1 MYPQTTNKLPDNYY
15 ELDPITQREVRKR
28 LGATQE
34 ADSSQLE
41 KNKAAAESLYA
52 GLGGNSAPSGTTF
65 DKIDAT
71 TPDATTPENSDPDRR
86 INDLAAQVGALYGS
100 PQNRQENPDEMATNR
115 FYWDVSKT
123 GEPDEAEKD
132 SALPDEQY
140 EPLTPED
147 EGDHLLNGRRTSA
160 RKVYNQLDA
169 STADRLA
176 GEGDS
181 RLAALDVIDGFGD
194 SIHVNQKG
202 KFDNQLGKTKT
213 EVRQRFEKL
222 GIGKHLDTRD
232 GDFTQRIETRVTT
245 EVLEAGVGDTGEYVM
260 GKDQVNTETHG
271 DILDT
276 DKAREAVRAVA
287 AEEFLLCIKN
297 DDIAYNAL
305 AAADPS
311 LARFVSGYGNFF
323 SDRNI
328 ESETNKNLAEL
339 GRRLEQSEP
348 AMQLMQQM
356 QEQKLAAAPSPE
368 NPPQN
373 HSNVF
378 VETTSRRSFAKKP
391 AHTPF
396 QKNTKMTNTL
406 LGSSEQRVSWP

>member
-1 MYPQTTNKLPDNYY
+1 MYPQTTNKLPGNYY
-15 ELDPITQREVRKR
+15 ELPPDERKR
-28 LGATQE
+28 LREQYGITQA
-34 ADSSQLE
+34 ADSAE

-65 DKIDAT
+65 DKIDTA
-71 TPDATTPENSDPDRR
+71 TPENDV
-86 INDLAAQVGALYGS
+86 LARQVNALYGS
-100 PQNRQENPDEMATNR
+100 PQSHKRENPDEMATNR
-115 FYWDVSKT
+115 FYRDVSKT
-123 GEPDEAEKD
+123 PNEAEKD
-132 SALPDEQY
+132 SALPAEQY
-140 EPLTPED
+140 EPLTPKD

-181 RLAALDVIDGFGD
+181 RLAALDVIDGLGD
-194 SIHVNQKG
+194 SIHINQKG
-202 KFDNQLGKTKT
+202 KLDNQTRKTGTK
-213 EVRQRFEKL
+213 VKQQFEKL
-222 GIGKHLDTRD
+222 GINKHLDPHD
-232 GDFTQRIETRVTT
+232 GDLKQRIEIRVTT
-245 EVLEAGVGDTGEYVM
+245 GVLEAGVGDTGEYVM
-260 GKDQVNTETHG
+260 GKDQVNTGIHG
-271 DILDT
+271 DILYT
-276 DKAREAVRAVA
+276 DKAHEAVRAVA

-297 DDIAYNAL
+297 GDIAYDAL

-311 LARFVSGYGNFF
+311 LARFVSGYGSFF

-328 ESETNKNLAEL
+328 ESETNENLAEL

-368 NPPQN
+368 NTQN

-378 VETTSRRSFAKKP
+378 VETSYRRSFAKKP
-391 AHTPF
+391 ENAPT
-396 QKNTKMTNTL
+396 QKNTKTTSTL
-406 LGSSEQRVSWP
+406 FGSREQHVSWH

>member
-1 MYPQTTNKLPDNYY
+1 MTLMPPNGRDLSPDQLG
-15 ELDPITQREVRKR
+15 ELKEKQRRK
-28 LGATQE
+28 GYDKTATQQQAENE
-34 ADSSQLE
+34 AAV
-41 KNKAAAESLYA
+41 NSLYA
-52 GLGGNSAPSGTTF
+52 GLGGNSAPSSTF
-65 DKIDAT
+65 DKTDHAT
-71 TPDATTPENSDPDRR
+71 TPVSSDPR

-123 GEPDEAEKD
+123 GEPDKAEED
-132 SALPDEQY
+132 SVLPDEQY
-140 EPLTPED
+140 EPLTPKD

-202 KFDNQLGKTKT
+202 KFDNQVGKTKT
-213 EVRQRFEKL
+213 KVQQQFEKL
-222 GIGKHLDTRD
+222 GINKHLDTD
-232 GDFTQRIETRVTT
+232 NGDLKQRIETRVTT
-245 EVLEAGVGDTGEYVM
+245 GVLEAGVGDTGEYVM

-271 DILDT
+271 DILNT
-276 DKAREAVRAVA
+276 DKAHEAVRAVA
-287 AEEFLLCIKN
+287 AEEFLLCVKN
-297 DDIAYNAL
+297 GDIAYNAL
-305 AAADPS
+305 AAVDPS
-311 LARFVSGYGNFF
+311 LARFVSGYGSFF

-368 NPPQN
+368 NSQ
-373 HSNVF
+373 
-378 VETTSRRSFAKKP
+378 
-391 AHTPF
+391 
-396 QKNTKMTNTL
+396 NTKQQQSIAEHFGFDL
-406 LGSSEQRVSWP
+406 AA

>member
-1 MYPQTTNKLPDNYY
+1 MTLVPPNGRDLSPDQLWALKEKL
-15 ELDPITQREVRKR
+15 RRK
-28 LGATQE
+28 GYDKTATQQQAENE
-34 ADSSQLE
+34 AAV
-41 KNKAAAESLYA
+41 NSLYA
-52 GLGGNSAPSGTTF
+52 GLGGNSVPSGTTF
-65 DKIDAT
+65 DKIDT
-71 TPDATTPENSDPDRR
+71 TTPENSDPD
-86 INDLAAQVGALYGS
+86 DLARQVDALYGS
-100 PQNRQENPDEMATNR
+100 PQSHKRENPNPDEMATNR

-132 SALPDEQY
+132 SVLPDEQY
-140 EPLTPED
+140 EPLTPKD

-194 SIHVNQKG
+194 SIHANQKG
-202 KFDNQLGKTKT
+202 KFDKQTHKT
-213 EVRQRFEKL
+213 ETKVQQQFEKL
-222 GIGKHLDTRD
+222 GIDEHLDMHD
-232 GDFTQRIETRVTT
+232 GDVQQRIKTRVTT

-260 GKDQVNTETHG
+260 GKDQVYTETHG
-271 DILDT
+271 DILNT

-297 DDIAYNAL
+297 GDIAYNAL

-368 NPPQN
+368 NTQ
-373 HSNVF
+373 
-378 VETTSRRSFAKKP
+378 
-391 AHTPF
+391 
-396 QKNTKMTNTL
+396 NTKQQQSIAEHFVLRHNHRGFSAL
-406 LGSSEQRVSWP
+406 YSRIY

>member
-1 MYPQTTNKLPDNYY
+1 MYPQTTNKLPGNYY
-15 ELDPITQREVRKR
+15 ELPPDERKR
-28 LGATQE
+28 LREKYGITQV
-34 ADSSQLE
+34 ADSAQLK

-65 DKIDAT
+65 DKIDTAT
-71 TPDATTPENSDPDRR
+71 PKNSDPRMD
-86 INDLAAQVGALYGS
+86 DLAAQVDALYS
-100 PQNRQENPDEMATNR
+100 TPQAHKRENPNPDEMATNR
-115 FYWDVSKT
+115 FYRDVSKT

-181 RLAALDVIDGFGD
+181 RLAALDVIDGLGD

-202 KFDNQLGKTKT
+202 KFDNQVGKTKT
-213 EVRQRFEKL
+213 KVQQQFEKL
-222 GIGKHLDTRD
+222 GINKHLDTD
-232 GDFTQRIETRVTT
+232 NGDLKQRIETRVTT
-245 EVLEAGVGDTGEYVM
+245 GVLEAGVGDTGEYVM

-271 DILDT
+271 DILNT
-276 DKAREAVRAVA
+276 EKAHEAVRAVA

-297 DDIAYNAL
+297 GDIAYNAL
-305 AAADPS
+305 AAVDPS
-311 LARFVSGYGNFF
+311 LARFVSGYGSFF

-328 ESETNKNLAEL
+328 ESETNENLAEL

-368 NPPQN
+368 NSQ
-373 HSNVF
+373 
-378 VETTSRRSFAKKP
+378 
-391 AHTPF
+391 
-396 QKNTKMTNTL
+396 NTKQQQSIAEHFGFDL
-406 LGSSEQRVSWP
+406 AA

>member
-1 MYPQTTNKLPDNYY
+1 MTLVPPNGRDLSPDQLWALKM
-15 ELDPITQREVRKR
+15 EQRRK
-28 LGATQE
+28 GYDKTATQQQAENE
-34 ADSSQLE
+34 AAV
-41 KNKAAAESLYA
+41 NSLYA
-52 GLGGNSAPSGTTF
+52 GLGGNSAPSSTTF
-65 DKIDAT
+65 DKTDN
-71 TPDATTPENSDPDRR
+71 ATTPESSDPRMDV
-86 INDLAAQVGALYGS
+86 LAAQVNALYGT
-100 PQNRQENPDEMATNR
+100 PQAHKRENPNPDEMVTNR

-123 GEPDEAEKD
+123 GEPDEAEKY
-132 SALPDEQY
+132 SVLPDGQY
-140 EPLTPED
+140 EPLTPKD

-202 KFDNQLGKTKT
+202 KFDKQTHKT
-213 EVRQRFEKL
+213 ETKVQQQFEKL
-222 GIGKHLDTRD
+222 GIDEHLDTHD
-232 GDFTQRIETRVTT
+232 GGVKQRIKTRVTT

-271 DILDT
+271 DILNT

-297 DDIAYNAL
+297 GDIAYDAL

-368 NPPQN
+368 NTQN
-373 HSNVF
+373 HPNVF
-378 VETTSRRSFAKKP
+378 VETSSHRSFAKKP
-391 AHTPF
+391 ENTPF
-396 QKNTKMTNTL
+396 QKNTKTTNTF
-406 LGSSEQRVSWP
+406 LGSKQRVSWH

>member
-1 MYPQTTNKLPDNYY
+1 MTLMPPNGRDLSPDQLRAL
-15 ELDPITQREVRKR
+15 EMERRRK
-28 LGATQE
+28 GYDKTAMQQQADNE
-34 ADSSQLE
+34 AAV
-41 KNKAAAESLYA
+41 NSLYA
-52 GLGGNSAPSGTTF
+52 GLGGNSAPSSSTF
-65 DKIDAT
+65 DKIDN
-71 TPDATTPENSDPDRR
+71 ATTPESSDPRMDY
-86 INDLAAQVGALYGS
+86 LAAQVDALYGT
-100 PQNRQENPDEMATNR
+100 PQAHKRENPDEMATNR

-123 GEPDEAEKD
+123 GEPDKAEED
-132 SALPDEQY
+132 SALPDGQY

-147 EGDHLLNGRRTSA
+147 EGDHILNGRRTSA

-368 NPPQN
+368 NSQ
-373 HSNVF
+373 
-378 VETTSRRSFAKKP
+378 
-391 AHTPF
+391 
-396 QKNTKMTNTL
+396 NTKQQQSIAEHFGFDL
-406 LGSSEQRVSWP
+406 AA

>member
-1 MYPQTTNKLPDNYY
+1 MTLMPPNGRDLSPDQLRAL
-15 ELDPITQREVRKR
+15 EMERRRK
-28 LGATQE
+28 GYDKTAMQQQ
-34 ADSSQLE
+34 AD
-41 KNKAAAESLYA
+41 NKAAVNSLYA
-52 GLGGNSAPSGTTF
+52 GLGGNSAPSSTTF
-65 DKIDAT
+65 DKTDNAT
-71 TPDATTPENSDPDRR
+71 TPKNSDPRM
-86 INDLAAQVGALYGS
+86 NDLAAQVNALYGS

-123 GEPDEAEKD
+123 DEPDKAEED
-132 SALPDEQY
+132 SVLPDEQY
-140 EPLTPED
+140 EPLTPKD

-181 RLAALDVIDGFGD
+181 RLAALDVIDGLGD

-202 KFDNQLGKTKT
+202 KFYNQVGTTKTK
-213 EVRQRFEKL
+213 VLQQFEKL
-222 GIGKHLDTRD
+222 GINKHLDTHD
-232 GDFTQRIETRVTT
+232 GDLKQRIETRVTT

-271 DILDT
+271 DILNT
-276 DKAREAVRAVA
+276 EKAREAVRAVA
-287 AEEFLLCIKN
+287 AEEFLLCVKN
-297 DDIAYNAL
+297 GDIAYNAL

-311 LARFVSGYGNFF
+311 LARFVSGYGSFF

-356 QEQKLAAAPSPE
+356 QEQKLAAAPPPE
-368 NPPQN
+368 NTQ
-373 HSNVF
+373 
-378 VETTSRRSFAKKP
+378 
-391 AHTPF
+391 
-396 QKNTKMTNTL
+396 NTKQQQSIAEHFGFDL
-406 LGSSEQRVSWP
+406 AA

>member
-1 MYPQTTNKLPDNYY
+1 MTLMPPNGRDLSPDQLRAL
-15 ELDPITQREVRKR
+15 EMERRRK
-28 LGATQE
+28 GYDKTAMQQQADNE
-34 ADSSQLE
+34 AAV
-41 KNKAAAESLYA
+41 NSLYA
-52 GLGGNSAPSGTTF
+52 GLGGNSAPSGSTF
-65 DKIDAT
+65 DKIDN
-71 TPDATTPENSDPDRR
+71 ATTPENSDPRD
-86 INDLAAQVGALYGS
+86 DLAAQVDALYGS
-100 PQNRQENPDEMATNR
+100 SQNRQENPDEMATNR

-132 SALPDEQY
+132 SALPDGQY

-147 EGDHLLNGRRTSA
+147 EGDHILNGRRTSA

-181 RLAALDVIDGFGD
+181 RLAALDVIDGLGD
-194 SIHVNQKG
+194 SIHANQKG
-202 KFDNQLGKTKT
+202 KFDKQTDKT
-213 EVRQRFEKL
+213 ETKVQQQFEKL
-222 GIGKHLDTRD
+222 GIDEHLDTHD
-232 GDFTQRIETRVTT
+232 GDVKQRIKTRVTT

-260 GKDQVNTETHG
+260 GKDQVNTGIHG
-271 DILDT
+271 NILNT
-276 DKAREAVRAVA
+276 EKAHEAVRAVA

-311 LARFVSGYGNFF
+311 LARFVSGYGSFF

-368 NPPQN
+368 NTQ
-373 HSNVF
+373 
-378 VETTSRRSFAKKP
+378 
-391 AHTPF
+391 
-396 QKNTKMTNTL
+396 NTKQQQSIAEHFGFDL
-406 LGSSEQRVSWP
+406 AA

>member
-1 MYPQTTNKLPDNYY
+1 MTLVPPNGRDLSPDQLWALKEKL
-15 ELDPITQREVRKR
+15 RRK
-28 LGATQE
+28 GYDKTATQQQAENE
-34 ADSSQLE
+34 AAV
-41 KNKAAAESLYA
+41 NSLYA
-52 GLGGNSAPSGTTF
+52 GLGGNSVPSGTTF
-65 DKIDAT
+65 DKIDT
-71 TPDATTPENSDPDRR
+71 TTPENSDPD
-86 INDLAAQVGALYGS
+86 DLARQVDALYGS
-100 PQNRQENPDEMATNR
+100 PQSHKRENPNPDEMATNR

-132 SALPDEQY
+132 SVLPDEQY
-140 EPLTPED
+140 EPLTPKD

-194 SIHVNQKG
+194 SIHANQKG
-202 KFDNQLGKTKT
+202 KFDKQTHKT
-213 EVRQRFEKL
+213 ETKVQQQFEKL
-222 GIGKHLDTRD
+222 GIDEHLDMHD
-232 GDFTQRIETRVTT
+232 GDVQQRIKTRVTT

-271 DILDT
+271 DILYT

-297 DDIAYNAL
+297 GDISYDAL
-305 AAADPS
+305 AAVDPS

-368 NPPQN
+368 DTQ
-373 HSNVF
+373 
-378 VETTSRRSFAKKP
+378 
-391 AHTPF
+391 
-396 QKNTKMTNTL
+396 NTKQQQSIAEHFGFDL
-406 LGSSEQRVSWP
+406 AA

>member
-1 MYPQTTNKLPDNYY
+1 MTLMPPNGRDLSPDQLAL
-15 ELDPITQREVRKR
+15 EMEQRRK
-28 LGATQE
+28 GYDKTATQQQAENE
-34 ADSSQLE
+34 AAV
-41 KNKAAAESLYA
+41 NSLYA
-52 GLGGNSAPSGTTF
+52 GLGGNSAPSSTTF
-65 DKIDAT
+65 NKIDN
-71 TPDATTPENSDPDRR
+71 ATTPENSDPDPRM
-86 INDLAAQVGALYGS
+86 DVLARQVNALYGT
-100 PQNRQENPDEMATNR
+100 PQAHKRENPDEMATNR

-123 GEPDEAEKD
+123 DEPDKAEED
-132 SALPDEQY
+132 SVLPDEQY
-140 EPLTPED
+140 EPLTPKD

-356 QEQKLAAAPSPE
+356 QEQKLAVAPSPE
-368 NPPQN
+368 NTQ
-373 HSNVF
+373 
-378 VETTSRRSFAKKP
+378 
-391 AHTPF
+391 
-396 QKNTKMTNTL
+396 NTKQQQSIAEHFGFDL
-406 LGSSEQRVSWP
+406 AA

>member
-1 MYPQTTNKLPDNYY
+1 MTLMPPNGRDLSPDQRATLEMKL
-15 ELDPITQREVRKR
+15 RRK
-28 LGATQE
+28 GYDKTATQQQAENE
-34 ADSSQLE
+34 AAV
-41 KNKAAAESLYA
+41 NSLYA
-52 GLGGNSAPSGTTF
+52 GLGGNSALSGSTF
-65 DKIDAT
+65 DKIDN
-71 TPDATTPENSDPDRR
+71 ATTPENSTPRMD
-86 INDLAAQVGALYGS
+86 DLAAQVDALYS
-100 PQNRQENPDEMATNR
+100 TPQAHKRENPDEMATNR

-123 GEPDEAEKD
+123 PNEAEKD
-132 SALPDEQY
+132 SALPAGQY

-147 EGDHLLNGRRTSA
+147 EGDHVLNGRRTSA

-181 RLAALDVIDGFGD
+181 RLAALDVIDGLGD

-202 KFDNQLGKTKT
+202 KFDNQVGKTKT
-213 EVRQRFEKL
+213 EVRQQFEKL
-222 GIGKHLDTRD
+222 GINKHLGTHD
-232 GDFTQRIETRVTT
+232 GDLKQRIEIRVTA

-260 GKDQVNTETHG
+260 GKDQVNTGIHG

-276 DKAREAVRAVA
+276 DKAHEAVRAVA

-311 LARFVSGYGNFF
+311 LARFVSGYGSFF

-368 NPPQN
+368 NSQ
-373 HSNVF
+373 
-378 VETTSRRSFAKKP
+378 
-391 AHTPF
+391 
-396 QKNTKMTNTL
+396 NTKQQQSIAEHFGFDL
-406 LGSSEQRVSWP
+406 AA

>member
-1 MYPQTTNKLPDNYY
+1 MYPQTTNKLPGNYY
-15 ELDPITQREVRKR
+15 ELPPDERKR
-28 LGATQE
+28 LREKYGITQV
-34 ADSSQLE
+34 ADSAQLK

-65 DKIDAT
+65 EKIDT
-71 TPDATTPENSDPDRR
+71 TPKNSDPRMDV
-86 INDLAAQVGALYGS
+86 LARQVDALYGPS
-100 PQNRQENPDEMATNR
+100 QNRQENPDEMATNR

-132 SALPDEQY
+132 SVLPDEQY
-140 EPLTPED
+140 EPLTPKD

-181 RLAALDVIDGFGD
+181 RLVALDVIDGFGD

-202 KFDNQLGKTKT
+202 KFDNQVGKTKT
-213 EVRQRFEKL
+213 KVQQQFEKL
-222 GIGKHLDTRD
+222 GINKHLDTDNDRLK
-232 GDFTQRIETRVTT
+232 QNIETRVTT

-260 GKDQVNTETHG
+260 GKDQMYTGTHG
-271 DILDT
+271 DILNT
-276 DKAREAVRAVA
+276 DKAHEAVRAVA

-297 DDIAYNAL
+297 GDIAYDAL

-356 QEQKLAAAPSPE
+356 QEQKLTAAPSPE
-368 NPPQN
+368 NTQ
-373 HSNVF
+373 
-378 VETTSRRSFAKKP
+378 
-391 AHTPF
+391 
-396 QKNTKMTNTL
+396 NTKQQQSIAEHFGFDL
-406 LGSSEQRVSWP
+406 AA

>member
-15 ELDPITQREVRKR
+15 ELDPITQREIRER
-28 LGATQE
+28 LGVTQA
-34 ADSSQLE
+34 ADSAQFE
-41 KNKAAAESLYA
+41 NNKAAADSLYA

-65 DKIDAT
+65 DKTDN
-71 TPDATTPENSDPDRR
+71 ATTPESSDPRMD
-86 INDLAAQVGALYGS
+86 NLAAQVGALYGT
-100 PQNRQENPDEMATNR
+100 PQAHKRENPDEMATNR

-123 GEPDEAEKD
+123 GEPNEAEKD
-132 SALPDEQY
+132 SALPAKQY

-194 SIHVNQKG
+194 SIHANQKG
-202 KFDNQLGKTKT
+202 KFDKQTHTTKTK
-213 EVRQRFEKL
+213 VQQQFEKL
-222 GIGKHLDTRD
+222 GINKHLDTHD
-232 GDFTQRIETRVTT
+232 GDLKQRIETRVTT

-271 DILDT
+271 DILNT
-276 DKAREAVRAVA
+276 EKAREAVRAVA

-297 DDIAYNAL
+297 GDIAYNAL
-305 AAADPS
+305 AAVDPS
-311 LARFVSGYGNFF
+311 LARFVSGYGSFF

-368 NPPQN
+368 NTQ
-373 HSNVF
+373 
-378 VETTSRRSFAKKP
+378 
-391 AHTPF
+391 
-396 QKNTKMTNTL
+396 NTKQQQSIAEHFGFDL
-406 LGSSEQRVSWP
+406 AA

>member
-1 MYPQTTNKLPDNYY
+1 MTLMPPNGRDLSPD
-15 ELDPITQREVRKR
+15 Q
-28 LGATQE
+28 LGALEMEPHRKGYDKTATQQQAENE
-34 ADSSQLE
+34 AAV
-41 KNKAAAESLYA
+41 NSLYA
-52 GLGGNSAPSGTTF
+52 SLGGNSAPSSSTF
-65 DKIDAT
+65 EKID
-71 TPDATTPENSDPDRR
+71 ENSDPRMD
-86 INDLAAQVGALYGS
+86 DLAAQVDALYS
-100 PQNRQENPDEMATNR
+100 TPQAHKRENPNPDEMATNR

-123 GEPDEAEKD
+123 DEPNKAEKD
-132 SALPDEQY
+132 SALPAGQY

-147 EGDHLLNGRRTSA
+147 EGDHILNGRRTSA

-194 SIHVNQKG
+194 SIHANQKG
-202 KFDNQLGKTKT
+202 KFDKQTHKT
-213 EVRQRFEKL
+213 ETKVQQQFEKL
-222 GIGKHLDTRD
+222 GIDEHLDMHD
-232 GDFTQRIETRVTT
+232 GDVQQRVKTRVTT

-260 GKDQVNTETHG
+260 GKDQVYTETHG
-271 DILDT
+271 DILNT

-297 DDIAYNAL
+297 GDIAYNAL

-311 LARFVSGYGNFF
+311 LARFVSGYGSSF

-368 NPPQN
+368 NTQ
-373 HSNVF
+373 
-378 VETTSRRSFAKKP
+378 
-391 AHTPF
+391 
-396 QKNTKMTNTL
+396 NTKQQQSIAEHFGFDL
-406 LGSSEQRVSWP
+406 AA

>member
-15 ELDPITQREVRKR
+15 ELDPITQREIRER
-28 LGATQE
+28 LGVTQA
-34 ADSSQLE
+34 ADSAQFE
-41 KNKAAAESLYA
+41 NNKAAADSLYA
-52 GLGGNSAPSGTTF
+52 GLGGNSAPSSTTF
-65 DKIDAT
+65 DKTDN
-71 TPDATTPENSDPDRR
+71 ATTPESSDPRMDY
-86 INDLAAQVGALYGS
+86 LAAQVDALYGT
-100 PQNRQENPDEMATNR
+100 PQAHKRENPDEMATNR

-132 SALPDEQY
+132 SALPDGQY

-147 EGDHLLNGRRTSA
+147 EGDHILNGRRTSA

-181 RLAALDVIDGFGD
+181 RLAALDVIDGLGD
-194 SIHVNQKG
+194 SIHANQKG
-202 KFDNQLGKTKT
+202 KFDKQTDKT
-213 EVRQRFEKL
+213 ETKVQQQFEKL
-222 GIGKHLDTRD
+222 GIDEHLDTHD
-232 GDFTQRIETRVTT
+232 GDVKQRIKTRVTT

-260 GKDQVNTETHG
+260 GKDQVNTGIHG
-271 DILDT
+271 NILNT
-276 DKAREAVRAVA
+276 EKAHEAVRAVA

-368 NPPQN
+368 NTQ
-373 HSNVF
+373 
-378 VETTSRRSFAKKP
+378 
-391 AHTPF
+391 
-396 QKNTKMTNTL
+396 NTKQQQSIAEHFGFDL
-406 LGSSEQRVSWP
+406 AA

>member
-1 MYPQTTNKLPDNYY
+1 MTLVPPNGRDLSPDQLWALKEKL
-15 ELDPITQREVRKR
+15 RRK
-28 LGATQE
+28 GYDKTATQQQAENE
-34 ADSSQLE
+34 AAV
-41 KNKAAAESLYA
+41 NSLYA
-52 GLGGNSAPSGTTF
+52 GLGGNSVPSGTTF
-65 DKIDAT
+65 DKIDT
-71 TPDATTPENSDPDRR
+71 TTPENSDPD
-86 INDLAAQVGALYGS
+86 DLARQVDALYGS
-100 PQNRQENPDEMATNR
+100 PQSHKRENPNPDEMATNR

-123 GEPDEAEKD
+123 GEPNEAEKD
-132 SALPDEQY
+132 SALPAKQY

-147 EGDHLLNGRRTSA
+147 EGDHILNGRRTSA
-160 RKVYNQLDA
+160 RKVYSQLDA

-194 SIHVNQKG
+194 SIHANQKG
-202 KFDNQLGKTKT
+202 KFDKQTHKT
-213 EVRQRFEKL
+213 ETKVQQQFEKL
-222 GIGKHLDTRD
+222 GIDEHLDMHD
-232 GDFTQRIETRVTT
+232 GDVQQRIKTRVTT

-260 GKDQVNTETHG
+260 GKDQVYTETHG
-271 DILDT
+271 DILNT

-297 DDIAYNAL
+297 GDIAYNAL

-368 NPPQN
+368 NTQ
-373 HSNVF
+373 
-378 VETTSRRSFAKKP
+378 
-391 AHTPF
+391 
-396 QKNTKMTNTL
+396 NTKQQQSIAEHFGFDL
-406 LGSSEQRVSWP
+406 AA

>member
-15 ELDPITQREVRKR
+15 ELDPITQREIRER
-28 LGATQE
+28 LGVTQA
-34 ADSSQLE
+34 ADSAQFE
-41 KNKAAAESLYA
+41 NNKAAAESLYA

-65 DKIDAT
+65 EKIDT
-71 TPDATTPENSDPDRR
+71 TPKNSDPRMDV
-86 INDLAAQVGALYGS
+86 LAAQVDALYS
-100 PQNRQENPDEMATNR
+100 TPQAHKRENPDKMATNR

-123 GEPDEAEKD
+123 G

-202 KFDNQLGKTKT
+202 KFDNQVGKTKT
-213 EVRQRFEKL
+213 KVQQQFEKL
-222 GIGKHLDTRD
+222 GINKHLDTD
-232 GDFTQRIETRVTT
+232 NGDLKQRIETRVTT
-245 EVLEAGVGDTGEYVM
+245 GVLEAGVGDTGEYVM

-271 DILDT
+271 DILNT
-276 DKAREAVRAVA
+276 EKAREAVRAVA

-311 LARFVSGYGNFF
+311 LARFVSGYGSFF
-323 SDRNI
+323 SNRNI
-328 ESETNKNLAEL
+328 ESETNENLAEL

-368 NPPQN
+368 NTQ
-373 HSNVF
+373 
-378 VETTSRRSFAKKP
+378 
-391 AHTPF
+391 
-396 QKNTKMTNTL
+396 NTKQQQSIAEHFGFDL
-406 LGSSEQRVSWP
+406 AA

>member
-1 MYPQTTNKLPDNYY
+1 MTLVPPSGRDLSPDQLWALKM
-15 ELDPITQREVRKR
+15 EQRHK
-28 LGATQE
+28 GYDKTATQQQAENE
-34 ADSSQLE
+34 AAV
-41 KNKAAAESLYA
+41 NSLYA
-52 GLGGNSAPSGTTF
+52 SLGGNNELSSNTF
-65 DKIDAT
+65 DKIDT
-71 TPDATTPENSDPDRR
+71 TTPENSDPRMD
-86 INDLAAQVGALYGS
+86 DLARQVNALYGS
-100 PQNRQENPDEMATNR
+100 PQSHKRENPNPDEMATNR

-123 GEPDEAEKD
+123 DEPDKAEED
-132 SALPDEQY
+132 SVLPDEQY
-140 EPLTPED
+140 EPLTPKD

-181 RLAALDVIDGFGD
+181 RLAALDVIDGLGD

-356 QEQKLAAAPSPE
+356 QEQKLAAVPSPE
-368 NPPQN
+368 NTQ
-373 HSNVF
+373 
-378 VETTSRRSFAKKP
+378 
-391 AHTPF
+391 
-396 QKNTKMTNTL
+396 NTKQQQSIAEHFGFDL
-406 LGSSEQRVSWP
+406 AA

>member
-1 MYPQTTNKLPDNYY
+1 MTLVPPSGRDLSPDQLWALKM
-15 ELDPITQREVRKR
+15 EQRHK
-28 LGATQE
+28 GYDKTATQQQAENE
-34 ADSSQLE
+34 AAV
-41 KNKAAAESLYA
+41 NSLYA
-52 GLGGNSAPSGTTF
+52 GLGGNSAPSSTTF
-65 DKIDAT
+65 DKTDN
-71 TPDATTPENSDPDRR
+71 ATTPENST
-86 INDLAAQVGALYGS
+86 AQVDALYGT
-100 PQNRQENPDEMATNR
+100 PQAHKRENPDEVATNR

-123 GEPDEAEKD
+123 GEPNEAEKD
-132 SALPDEQY
+132 SALPAKQY

-181 RLAALDVIDGFGD
+181 RLAALDVIDGLGD
-194 SIHVNQKG
+194 SIHANQKG
-202 KFDNQLGKTKT
+202 KFDKQTHKT
-213 EVRQRFEKL
+213 ETEVQQRFEKL
-222 GIGKHLDTRD
+222 GIDKYLDTHD
-232 GDFTQRIETRVTT
+232 GVKQRIKTRVTT

-271 DILDT
+271 DILNT

-297 DDIAYNAL
+297 GDIAYDAL

-328 ESETNKNLAEL
+328 ESETNENLAEL

-368 NPPQN
+368 DTQN

-391 AHTPF
+391 ENTPF
-396 QKNTKMTNTL
+396 QKNTKTTSTF
-406 LGSSEQRVSWP
+406 LGSGQRVSWH

>member
-1 MYPQTTNKLPDNYY
+1 MTLMPPNGRDLSPDQLWALKEKL
-15 ELDPITQREVRKR
+15 RRK
-28 LGATQE
+28 GYDKTATQQQAENE
-34 ADSSQLE
+34 AAV
-41 KNKAAAESLYA
+41 NSLYA
-52 GLGGNSAPSGTTF
+52 GLGGNSVPSGTTF
-65 DKIDAT
+65 DKIDT
-71 TPDATTPENSDPDRR
+71 TTPENSDPD
-86 INDLAAQVGALYGS
+86 DLARQVDALYGS
-100 PQNRQENPDEMATNR
+100 PQSHKRENPNPDEMATNR

-132 SALPDEQY
+132 SVLPDEQY
-140 EPLTPED
+140 EPLTPKD

-194 SIHVNQKG
+194 SIHANQKG
-202 KFDNQLGKTKT
+202 KFDKQTHKT
-213 EVRQRFEKL
+213 ETKVQQQFEKL
-222 GIGKHLDTRD
+222 GIDEHLDMHD
-232 GDFTQRIETRVTT
+232 GDVQQRIKTRVTT

-260 GKDQVNTETHG
+260 GKDQVYTETHG
-271 DILDT
+271 DILNT

-297 DDIAYNAL
+297 GDIAYNAL

-368 NPPQN
+368 NTQ
-373 HSNVF
+373 
-378 VETTSRRSFAKKP
+378 
-391 AHTPF
+391 
-396 QKNTKMTNTL
+396 NTKQQQSIAEHFGFDL
-406 LGSSEQRVSWP
+406 AA

>member
-1 MYPQTTNKLPDNYY
+1 MTLMPPNGRDLSPDQLRAL
-15 ELDPITQREVRKR
+15 EMEPHRK
-28 LGATQE
+28 GYDKTATQQQAENE
-34 ADSSQLE
+34 AAV
-41 KNKAAAESLYA
+41 NSLYA
-52 GLGGNSAPSGTTF
+52 GLGGNSAPSSNTF
-65 DKIDAT
+65 DKTDTAML
-71 TPDATTPENSDPDRR
+71 ENSNPDPRMD
-86 INDLAAQVGALYGS
+86 DLARQVDALYGS
-100 PQNRQENPDEMATNR
+100 PQNRQENSDEMATNR

-123 GEPDEAEKD
+123 GKPDEAEKD

-194 SIHVNQKG
+194 SIHANQKG
-202 KFDNQLGKTKT
+202 KFDKQTHKT
-213 EVRQRFEKL
+213 ETKVQQQFEKL
-222 GIGKHLDTRD
+222 GIDEHLDMHD
-232 GDFTQRIETRVTT
+232 GDVQQRVKTRVTT

-260 GKDQVNTETHG
+260 GKDQVYTETHG
-271 DILDT
+271 DILNT

-297 DDIAYNAL
+297 GDIAYNAL

-368 NPPQN
+368 DTQ
-373 HSNVF
+373 
-378 VETTSRRSFAKKP
+378 
-391 AHTPF
+391 
-396 QKNTKMTNTL
+396 NTKQQQSIAEHFGFDL
-406 LGSSEQRVSWP
+406 AA

>member
-1 MYPQTTNKLPDNYY
+1 MTLMPPNGRDLSPD
-15 ELDPITQREVRKR
+15 QRATLEMKPRRK
-28 LGATQE
+28 GYDKTAMQQQAE
-34 ADSSQLE
+34 NE
-41 KNKAAAESLYA
+41 AAANSLYA

-65 DKIDAT
+65 DKTDN
-71 TPDATTPENSDPDRR
+71 ATTPESSDPRMDV
-86 INDLAAQVGALYGS
+86 LAAQVNALYGT
-100 PQNRQENPDEMATNR
+100 PQAHKRENPNPDEMVTNR

-123 GEPDEAEKD
+123 GEPDEAEKY
-132 SALPDEQY
+132 SVLPDGQY
-140 EPLTPED
+140 EPLTPKD

-202 KFDNQLGKTKT
+202 KFDKQTHKT
-213 EVRQRFEKL
+213 ETKVQQQFEKL
-222 GIGKHLDTRD
+222 GIDEHLDTHD
-232 GDFTQRIETRVTT
+232 GGVKQRIKTRVTT

-271 DILDT
+271 DILNT

-297 DDIAYNAL
+297 GDIAYDAL

-368 NPPQN
+368 NTQ
-373 HSNVF
+373 
-378 VETTSRRSFAKKP
+378 
-391 AHTPF
+391 
-396 QKNTKMTNTL
+396 NTKQQQSIAEHFGFDL
-406 LGSSEQRVSWP
+406 AA

>member
-1 MYPQTTNKLPDNYY
+1 MTLMPPNGRDLSPDQLRAL
-15 ELDPITQREVRKR
+15 EMEPHRK
-28 LGATQE
+28 GYDKTATQQQAENE
-34 ADSSQLE
+34 AAV
-41 KNKAAAESLYA
+41 NSLYA
-52 GLGGNSAPSGTTF
+52 GLGGNSAPSSNTF
-65 DKIDAT
+65 DKTDTAML
-71 TPDATTPENSDPDRR
+71 ENSNPDPRMD
-86 INDLAAQVGALYGS
+86 DLARQVDALYGS
-100 PQNRQENPDEMATNR
+100 PQNRQENSDEMATNR

-181 RLAALDVIDGFGD
+181 RLAALDVIDGLGD
-194 SIHVNQKG
+194 SIHANQKG
-202 KFDNQLGKTKT
+202 KFDKQTHKT
-213 EVRQRFEKL
+213 ETKVQQQFEKL
-222 GIGKHLDTRD
+222 GIDEHLDMHN
-232 GDFTQRIETRVTT
+232 GDVKQRIKTRVTT

-271 DILDT
+271 DILNT

-287 AEEFLLCIKN
+287 AEEFLLCVKN
-297 DDIAYNAL
+297 GDIAYDAL
-305 AAADPS
+305 AAVDPS

-356 QEQKLAAAPSPE
+356 QEQKLAATPSPE
-368 NPPQN
+368 NTQ
-373 HSNVF
+373 
-378 VETTSRRSFAKKP
+378 
-391 AHTPF
+391 
-396 QKNTKMTNTL
+396 NTKQQQSIAEHFGFDL
-406 LGSSEQRVSWP
+406 AA

>member
-1 MYPQTTNKLPDNYY
+1 MTLMPPNGRDLSPDQLG
-15 ELDPITQREVRKR
+15 ELKEKQRRK
-28 LGATQE
+28 GYDKTATQQQAENE
-34 ADSSQLE
+34 AAV
-41 KNKAAAESLYA
+41 NSLYA
-52 GLGGNSAPSGTTF
+52 GLGGNSAPSSTF
-65 DKIDAT
+65 DKTDN
-71 TPDATTPENSDPDRR
+71 ATTPESSDPR

-123 GEPDEAEKD
+123 GEPDKAEED
-132 SALPDEQY
+132 SVLPDEQY
-140 EPLTPED
+140 EPLTPKD

-181 RLAALDVIDGFGD
+181 RLAALDVIDGLGD

-202 KFDNQLGKTKT
+202 KFYNQVGTTKTK
-213 EVRQRFEKL
+213 VLQQFEKL
-222 GIGKHLDTRD
+222 GINKHLDTHD
-232 GDFTQRIETRVTT
+232 GDLKQRIETRVTT

-271 DILDT
+271 DILNT
-276 DKAREAVRAVA
+276 EKAREAVRAVA

-356 QEQKLAAAPSPE
+356 QEQKLAVAPSPE
-368 NPPQN
+368 NSQ
-373 HSNVF
+373 
-378 VETTSRRSFAKKP
+378 
-391 AHTPF
+391 
-396 QKNTKMTNTL
+396 NTKQQQSIAEHFGFDL
-406 LGSSEQRVSWP
+406 AA

>member
-1 MYPQTTNKLPDNYY
+1 MTLMPPNGRDLSPDQLRAL
-15 ELDPITQREVRKR
+15 EMEPHRK
-28 LGATQE
+28 GYDKTATQQQAENE
-34 ADSSQLE
+34 AAV
-41 KNKAAAESLYA
+41 NSLYA
-52 GLGGNSAPSGTTF
+52 GLGGNSAPSSNTF
-65 DKIDAT
+65 DKTDTAML
-71 TPDATTPENSDPDRR
+71 ENSNPDPRMD
-86 INDLAAQVGALYGS
+86 DLARQVDALYGPS
-100 PQNRQENPDEMATNR
+100 QNRQENPDEMATNR

-181 RLAALDVIDGFGD
+181 RLAALDVIDGLGD
-194 SIHVNQKG
+194 SIHANQKG
-202 KFDNQLGKTKT
+202 KFDKQTHKT
-213 EVRQRFEKL
+213 ETKVQQQFEKL
-222 GIGKHLDTRD
+222 GIDEHLDMHN
-232 GDFTQRIETRVTT
+232 GDVKQRIKTRVTT

-271 DILDT
+271 DILNT

-287 AEEFLLCIKN
+287 AEEFLLCVKN
-297 DDIAYNAL
+297 GDIAYDAL
-305 AAADPS
+305 AAVDPS

-356 QEQKLAAAPSPE
+356 QEQKLAAAPSSE
-368 NPPQN
+368 NTQN

-378 VETTSRRSFAKKP
+378 ETSSHRSFAKKP
-391 AHTPF
+391 ENTPT
-396 QKNTKMTNTL
+396 QKSTKTTSTL
-406 LGSSEQRVSWP
+406 LGSEQRVSWR

>member
-1 MYPQTTNKLPDNYY
+1 MTLVPPNGRDLSPDQLWALKM
-15 ELDPITQREVRKR
+15 EQRRK
-28 LGATQE
+28 GYDKTATQQQAENE
-34 ADSSQLE
+34 AAV
-41 KNKAAAESLYA
+41 NSLYA

-65 DKIDAT
+65 DKIDN
-71 TPDATTPENSDPDRR
+71 ATTPENSNPRMD
-86 INDLAAQVGALYGS
+86 DLARQVDALYGS

-181 RLAALDVIDGFGD
+181 RLAALDVIDGLGD
-194 SIHVNQKG
+194 SIHANQKG
-202 KFDNQLGKTKT
+202 KFDKQTHKT
-213 EVRQRFEKL
+213 ETKVQQQFEKL
-222 GIGKHLDTRD
+222 GIDEHLDMHN
-232 GDFTQRIETRVTT
+232 GDVKQRIKTRVTT

-271 DILDT
+271 DILNA

-287 AEEFLLCIKN
+287 AEEFLLCVKN
-297 DDIAYNAL
+297 GDIAYDAL
-305 AAADPS
+305 AAVDPS

-356 QEQKLAAAPSPE
+356 QEQKLATAPSSE
-368 NPPQN
+368 NTQN

-378 VETTSRRSFAKKP
+378 ETSSHRSFAKKP
-391 AHTPF
+391 ENTPF
-396 QKNTKMTNTL
+396 QKNTKTTNTL
-406 LGSSEQRVSWP
+406 LGSSEQRVSWR

>member
-15 ELDPITQREVRKR
+15 ELDPITQREIRER
-28 LGATQE
+28 LGVTQA
-34 ADSSQLE
+34 ADSAQFE
-41 KNKAAAESLYA
+41 NNKAAADSLYA
-52 GLGGNSAPSGTTF
+52 GLGGNSAPSSTF
-65 DKIDAT
+65 DKTDTAT
-71 TPDATTPENSDPDRR
+71 QENSDPRM
-86 INDLAAQVGALYGS
+86 NDLAAQVGALYGT
-100 PQNRQENPDEMATNR
+100 PQAHKRENPDEMATNR

-123 GEPDEAEKD
+123 GEPNEAEKD
-132 SALPDEQY
+132 SALPAKQY

-181 RLAALDVIDGFGD
+181 RLAALDVIDGLGD

-202 KFDNQLGKTKT
+202 KFDNQVGKTET
-213 EVRQRFEKL
+213 EVQKQFKKL
-222 GIGKHLDTRD
+222 GIDEHLDMHD
-232 GDFTQRIETRVTT
+232 GDVKQRIKTRVTT

-260 GKDQVNTETHG
+260 GKDQMYTGTHG
-271 DILDT
+271 DILNT
-276 DKAREAVRAVA
+276 EKAHETVRAVA

-311 LARFVSGYGNFF
+311 LARFVSGYGSFF

-328 ESETNKNLAEL
+328 ESETNENLAEL

-368 NPPQN
+368 NSQ
-373 HSNVF
+373 
-378 VETTSRRSFAKKP
+378 
-391 AHTPF
+391 
-396 QKNTKMTNTL
+396 NTKQQQSIAEHFGFDL
-406 LGSSEQRVSWP
+406 AA

>member
-1 MYPQTTNKLPDNYY
+1 MTLMPPNGRDLSPDQLRVL
-15 ELDPITQREVRKR
+15 EMEQRRK
-28 LGATQE
+28 GYDKTATQQQAENE
-34 ADSSQLE
+34 AAV
-41 KNKAAAESLYA
+41 NSLYA
-52 GLGGNSAPSGTTF
+52 GLGGNSAPSSTTF
-65 DKIDAT
+65 DKTDNAT
-71 TPDATTPENSDPDRR
+71 TPKNSDPRM
-86 INDLAAQVGALYGS
+86 NDLAAQVNALYGS

-123 GEPDEAEKD
+123 GEPDKAEED

-181 RLAALDVIDGFGD
+181 RLAALDVIDGLGD

-202 KFDNQLGKTKT
+202 KFDNQVGKTKT
-213 EVRQRFEKL
+213 EVKKL
-222 GIGKHLDTRD
+222 GIDEHLDTRD

-260 GKDQVNTETHG
+260 GKDQIYTGTHG
-271 DILDT
+271 DILNT
-276 DKAREAVRAVA
+276 DKAHEAARAVA

-297 DDIAYNAL
+297 GDISYDAL
-305 AAADPS
+305 AAVDPS

-356 QEQKLAAAPSPE
+356 QEQKLAAAPPPE
-368 NPPQN
+368 NSQN

-378 VETTSRRSFAKKP
+378 ESSSHRSFAKKP
-391 AHTPF
+391 ENAPF
-396 QKNTKMTNTL
+396 QKNTKTTSTF
-406 LGSSEQRVSWP
+406 LGSGQRVSWH

>member
-1 MYPQTTNKLPDNYY
+1 MTLMPPNGRDLSPDQLRAL
-15 ELDPITQREVRKR
+15 EMERRRK
-28 LGATQE
+28 GYDKTATQQQAENE
-34 ADSSQLE
+34 AAV
-41 KNKAAAESLYA
+41 NSLYA
-52 GLGGNSAPSGTTF
+52 SLGGNSAPSSSTF
-65 DKIDAT
+65 EKID
-71 TPDATTPENSDPDRR
+71 ENSDPRMD
-86 INDLAAQVGALYGS
+86 DLAAQVGALYGT
-100 PQNRQENPDEMATNR
+100 PQAHKRENPDKMATNR

-123 GEPDEAEKD
+123 GEPNEAEKD
-132 SALPDEQY
+132 SALPAKQY

-147 EGDHLLNGRRTSA
+147 EGDHILNGRRTSA
-160 RKVYNQLDA
+160 RKVYSQLDA

-181 RLAALDVIDGFGD
+181 RLAALDVIDGLGD

-202 KFDNQLGKTKT
+202 KFDNQVGKTKT
-213 EVRQRFEKL
+213 EVKKL
-222 GIGKHLDTRD
+222 GIDEHLDTRD

-260 GKDQVNTETHG
+260 GKDQMYTGTHG
-271 DILDT
+271 DILNT
-276 DKAREAVRAVA
+276 EKAHETVRAVA

-311 LARFVSGYGNFF
+311 LARFVSGYGSFF

-328 ESETNKNLAEL
+328 ESETNENLAEL

-368 NPPQN
+368 NSQ
-373 HSNVF
+373 
-378 VETTSRRSFAKKP
+378 
-391 AHTPF
+391 
-396 QKNTKMTNTL
+396 NTKQQQSIAEHFGFDL
-406 LGSSEQRVSWP
+406 AA

>member
-1 MYPQTTNKLPDNYY
+1 MYPQTTNKLPGNYY
-15 ELDPITQREVRKR
+15 ELPPDERKR
-28 LGATQE
+28 LREQYGVTQE
-34 ADSSQLE
+34 TDSAQFE
-41 KNKAAAESLYA
+41 KNKVAAESLYA
-52 GLGGNSAPSGTTF
+52 GLGGNSAPSSTTF
-65 DKIDAT
+65 DKIDN
-71 TPDATTPENSDPDRR
+71 ATTPENSDPRMD
-86 INDLAAQVGALYGS
+86 DLAAQVDALYGPS
-100 PQNRQENPDEMATNR
+100 QNRRESPDEMATNR
-115 FYWDVSKT
+115 FYRDVSKT

-132 SALPDEQY
+132 SVLPDEQY

-194 SIHVNQKG
+194 SIHANQKG
-202 KFDNQLGKTKT
+202 KFDKQTHTTKTK
-213 EVRQRFEKL
+213 VQQQFEKL
-222 GIGKHLDTRD
+222 GINKHLDMHDD
-232 GDFTQRIETRVTT
+232 GDFKQRIKTRVTT
-245 EVLEAGVGDTGEYVM
+245 GVLEAGVGDTGEYVM
-260 GKDQVNTETHG
+260 GKDQVNTGIHG
-271 DILDT
+271 NILNT
-276 DKAREAVRAVA
+276 EKAREAVRAVA

-297 DDIAYNAL
+297 GDIAYNAL

-311 LARFVSGYGNFF
+311 LARFVSGYGSFF

-328 ESETNKNLAEL
+328 ESETNENLAEL

-356 QEQKLAAAPSPE
+356 QEQKLAAAPPPE

-396 QKNTKMTNTL
+396 QKNTKTTNTL
-406 LGSSEQRVSWP
+406 LGSGQRVSWY

>member
-1 MYPQTTNKLPDNYY
+1 MTLVPPSGRDLSPDQLWALKM
-15 ELDPITQREVRKR
+15 EQRHK
-28 LGATQE
+28 GYDKTATQQQAENE
-34 ADSSQLE
+34 AAV
-41 KNKAAAESLYA
+41 NSLYA
-52 GLGGNSAPSGTTF
+52 SLGGNNELSSNTF
-65 DKIDAT
+65 DKIDT
-71 TPDATTPENSDPDRR
+71 TTPENSDPRMD
-86 INDLAAQVGALYGS
+86 DLARQVNALYGS
-100 PQNRQENPDEMATNR
+100 PQSHKRENPNPDEMATNR

-123 GEPDEAEKD
+123 DEPDKAEED
-132 SALPDEQY
+132 SVLPDKQY
-140 EPLTPED
+140 EPLTPKD

-260 GKDQVNTETHG
+260 GKDQVYTGTHG
-271 DILDT
+271 DILNT

-356 QEQKLAAAPSPE
+356 QEQKLAVAPSPE
-368 NPPQN
+368 NSQ
-373 HSNVF
+373 
-378 VETTSRRSFAKKP
+378 
-391 AHTPF
+391 
-396 QKNTKMTNTL
+396 NTKQQQSIAEHFGFDL
-406 LGSSEQRVSWP
+406 AA

>member
-1 MYPQTTNKLPDNYY
+1 M
-15 ELDPITQREVRKR
+15 EQRHK
-28 LGATQE
+28 GYDKTATQQQAENE
-34 ADSSQLE
+34 AAV
-41 KNKAAAESLYA
+41 NSLYA
-52 GLGGNSAPSGTTF
+52 SLGGNNELSSNTF
-65 DKIDAT
+65 DKIDT
-71 TPDATTPENSDPDRR
+71 TTPENSDPRMD
-86 INDLAAQVGALYGS
+86 DLARQVNALYGS
-100 PQNRQENPDEMATNR
+100 PQSHKRENPNPDEMATNR

-123 GEPDEAEKD
+123 DEPDKAEED
-132 SALPDEQY
+132 SVLPDEQY
-140 EPLTPED
+140 EPLTPKD

-356 QEQKLAAAPSPE
+356 QEQKLAVAPSPE
-368 NPPQN
+368 NSQ
-373 HSNVF
+373 
-378 VETTSRRSFAKKP
+378 
-391 AHTPF
+391 
-396 QKNTKMTNTL
+396 NTKQQQSIAEHFGFDL
-406 LGSSEQRVSWP
+406 AA

>member
-1 MYPQTTNKLPDNYY
+1 MTLMPPNGRDLSPDQLRAL
-15 ELDPITQREVRKR
+15 EMGPRRK
-28 LGATQE
+28 GYDKTATQQQAENE
-34 ADSSQLE
+34 AAV
-41 KNKAAAESLYA
+41 NSLYA
-52 GLGGNSAPSGTTF
+52 SLGGNSAPSSSTF
-65 DKIDAT
+65 EKID
-71 TPDATTPENSDPDRR
+71 ENSDPRMD
-86 INDLAAQVGALYGS
+86 DLAAQVGALYGT
-100 PQNRQENPDEMATNR
+100 PQAHKRENPDKMATNR

-123 GEPDEAEKD
+123 GEPNEAEKD
-132 SALPDEQY
+132 SALPAKQY

-147 EGDHLLNGRRTSA
+147 EGDHILNGRRTSA
-160 RKVYNQLDA
+160 RKVYSQLDA

-194 SIHVNQKG
+194 SIHANQKG
-202 KFDNQLGKTKT
+202 KFDKQTHKT
-213 EVRQRFEKL
+213 ETKVQQQFEKL
-222 GIGKHLDTRD
+222 GIDEHLDMHD
-232 GDFTQRIETRVTT
+232 GDVQQRVKTRVTT

-260 GKDQVNTETHG
+260 GKDQVYTETHG
-271 DILDT
+271 DILNT

-297 DDIAYNAL
+297 GDIAYNAL

-368 NPPQN
+368 DTQ
-373 HSNVF
+373 
-378 VETTSRRSFAKKP
+378 
-391 AHTPF
+391 
-396 QKNTKMTNTL
+396 NTKQQQSIAEHFGFDL
-406 LGSSEQRVSWP
+406 AA